1 MDTKSL
7 TAKQQAFIQEYLLD
21 WNATQA
27 AIRAGY
33 SKATAKQQGSR
44 LLTNVDVAT
53 AVAEL
58 KKELLESMGVTQ
70 EGVLYDL
77 VRLKDTCMELDE
89 KGKSRDA
96 TNAVKCLGYLG
107 NNQGLWKKELFEDSG
122 VELVIKRSIPPRN
135 DETEED
141 MQGNVVKLPA

>member
-1 MDTKSL
+1 MNKQL
-7 TAKQQAFIQEYLLD
+7 TDKQERFVQEYLLD
-21 WNATQA
+21 YNATQA
-27 AIRAGY
+27 AIRTGY
-33 SKATAKQQGSR
+33 SEKTAKQQGSR

-70 EGVLYDL
+70 EGVLYDI

-89 KGKSRDA
+89 TGKSRDA

-107 NNQGLWKKELFEDSG
+107 NNQGLWKKEIFEDGG
-122 VELVIKRSIPPRN
+122 VELVIKRADPPRN
-135 DETEED
+135 NEIEENTPR
-141 MQGNVVKLPA
+141 NVVKLPA